1 MPAPDELTLVRNDAY
16 LRVIEGY
23 DLCPF
28 ARSCRTTGQ
37 LLRRVVRG
45 PDLATALL
53 NQLLELQVSR
63 DGDFEVALLIAPDYL
78 DGARPWEALIQ
89 QLNAQVQAL
98 LAAQGAIP
106 ACYCVAFHPQMAY
119 HTETPLQ
126 LVGLL
131 RHSPNPT
138 LQLVRREVLDR
149 VRGYHGEH
157 RFLDP
162 QDWATPAQAL
172 AAAEAL
178 VGRPPLSDRIAA
190 ANYATWQRAAGQLER
205 ELEAV
210 SALGDAELAG
220 DLDDQRR

>member
-1 MPAPDELTLVRNDAY
+1 MSAPQDPYLVRNDAY

-28 ARSCRTTGQ
+28 ARSCRTSGQ

-45 PDLATALL
+45 PDLPTALL

-63 DGDFEVALLIAPDYL
+63 DGDFEVALLIAPDYP

-98 LAAQGAIP
+98 LAVQGAVP
-106 ACYCVAFHPQMAY
+106 TCYCVAFHPQMAY

-131 RHSPNPT
+131 RHSPDPT

-149 VRGYHGEH
+149 VRGYQGEH

-162 QDWATPAQAL
+162 QEWATPAQAL

-190 ANYATWQRAAGQLER
+190 ANYATWQRAAGRLER

-210 SALGDAELAG
+210 AMFSPEETDGELPG
-220 DLDDQRR
+220 QPG